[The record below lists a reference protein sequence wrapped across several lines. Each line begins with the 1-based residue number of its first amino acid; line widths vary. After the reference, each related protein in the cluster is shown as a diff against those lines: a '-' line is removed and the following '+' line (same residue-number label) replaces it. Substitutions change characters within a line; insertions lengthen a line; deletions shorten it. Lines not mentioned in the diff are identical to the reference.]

1 MSYLAMKDVWK
12 NGCVWFGF
20 SRPLPFFVQREA
32 LNRCMSIVAAAG
44 WRQKHGMKCNLV
56 RRLIIGLAS
65 ITPSKASLFL
75 NRSIVVKRFGQ
86 LNQWLCNEM

>member
-1 MSYLAMKDVWK
+1 MKRWKRIVSYLAMKDLWK

-20 SRPLPFFVQREA
+20 SLLLPFFVQREA
-32 LNRCMSIVAAAG
+32 LNRCMSIVAAAAG

-65 ITPSKASLFL
+65 ITSPK
-75 NRSIVVKRFGQ
+75 G
-86 LNQWLCNEM
+86 